1 MTKLDKL
8 KTRLLQ
14 KPKDFTYEELSSLL
28 QKLGYEELKLGKT
41 AGSRVAFC
49 HSVTSHIIR
58 LHRPHPSNIIK
69 SYLFRKLIE
78 ELEKEGLL

>member
-8 KTRLLQ
+8 KIRLLQ

-28 QKLGYEELKLGKT
+28 LKLGYEELKLGKT
-41 AGSRVAFC
+41 SGSRVAFC
-49 HSVTSHIIR
+49 HAVTSHIIR

-69 SYLFRKLIE
+69 SYLIRQIIE
-78 ELEKEGLL
+78 ELEKESLL

>member
-28 QKLGYEELKLGKT
+28 QKLNYEELKLGKNSS
-41 AGSRVAFC
+41 SRVAFY

-58 LHRPHPSNIIK
+58 LHRPHPSDIIK
-69 SYLFRKLIE
+69 SYLIRKLIE
-78 ELEKEGLL
+78 ELQKEGLL

>member
-28 QKLGYEELKLGKT
+28 QKLGYEELRLGKT
-41 AGSRVAFC
+41 AGSMVAFY
-49 HSVTSHIIR
+49 HSFTSHIIR
-58 LHRPHPSNIIK
+58 LHRPHPSNMIK
-69 SYLFRKLIE
+69 SYLIRKLIE